1 MKLRILLLVFALATF
16 LGTGILVLQG
26 KPPVYL
32 ANSTSFNVSRLPV
45 LQNKNT
51 FPVLSAQGVYA
62 YDLDSG
68 VVLYEKNSDEVLF
81 PASTTKIVTALVAMD
96 IYNMEDVLNT
106 GTFKV
111 EGSKMELVWNENIS
125 VKDLLYGLLVL
136 SANDAAE
143 VLAANHPEGRA
154 GFIKQMNL
162 KARELKASSTRF
174 LNPSGLDEEGQKTTA
189 KDLARISS
197 QAMLNESFA
206 EIVGTK
212 SYVAKSA
219 DGKLVHPLVNR
230 NELLGEVPGVLGVKT
245 GWTEGARENLVTSI
259 ERDGKRVM
267 IALLGS
273 QDRFGETE
281 ELIDWIFRSFEWK
294 SLDYS
299 GSP

>member
-1 MKLRILLLVFALATF
+1 MILRIFLLALALIAF
-16 LGTGILVLQG
+16 LGTGVLALQE

-32 ANSTSFNVSRLPV
+32 ANSSSFNVNPLPV
-45 LQNKNT
+45 LQTRNT

-81 PASTTKIVTALVAMD
+81 PASTTKIATALVAMD
-96 IYNMEDVLNT
+96 TYNMDEILNA
-106 GTFKV
+106 GTVKV
-111 EGSKMELVWNENIS
+111 EGSKMGLVWYENIS

-143 VLAANHPEGRA
+143 VLAANYPGGRA
-154 GFIKQMNL
+154 EFIKQMNL
-162 KARELKASSTRF
+162 KARELKAPNTRF

-212 SYVAKSA
+212 SYIAKSA
-219 DGKLVHPLVNR
+219 DEKFVHPLVNR
-230 NELLGEVPGVLGVKT
+230 NELLGTVPGVLGVKT
-245 GWTEGARENLVTSI
+245 GWTEGARENLVTQV

-273 QDRFGETE
+273 QDRFGETK
-281 ELIDWIFRSFEWK
+281 ELIEWIFGNFEWK
-294 SLDYS
+294 NLNYS
-299 GSP
+299 AP